1 MTCFTRLSNLTFLT
15 IALTLGLATNLVAQ
29 VPTQV
34 RTTSLGAQLPDQWG
48 FRTPEGSTPDQIPV
62 NREAGGTRGPECTP
76 PDQSLIALVPESL
89 IGKTLAEYPKL
100 FWYMPPTTASAVE
113 FVLWNASDEEIY
125 RVKYSLKPSATGETN
140 KPRIMSLDIPTSA
153 NLAPLK
159 ANQLYYWQLV
169 LVCNPMERSADIVVG
184 GGIKRVEPSPTLTM
198 RIQQATPQERV
209 ALYAQEL
216 LWYDTLETLVELHQ
230 DFPNDRNVQAA
241 WNKLLYSVGLQS
253 LSEQLNPNRSATL
266 PESLSNSGDSSVE

>member
-48 FRTPEGSTPDQIPV
+48 FRTPDGSTADQIPV